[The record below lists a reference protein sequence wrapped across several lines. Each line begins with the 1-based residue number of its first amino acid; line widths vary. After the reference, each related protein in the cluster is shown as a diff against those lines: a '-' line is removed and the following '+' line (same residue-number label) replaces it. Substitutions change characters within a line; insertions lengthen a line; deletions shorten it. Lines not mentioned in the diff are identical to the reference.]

1 MKERNIMKKT
11 HWLIVLFMTVSQPLL
26 ANSVTNEALTL
37 NDALRLAYINHPKM
51 QEAKK
56 EISAAKGR
64 WIQAEAFP
72 NPELGLDVGGLKKHA
87 KGDGEK
93 QIRNGKINA
102 VTIEQPLDPLGTR
115 FLRGRIA
122 WDEVKIAKGSLELT
136 WASVRQEVIGLYA
149 GILTEE
155 KALEISEENLNAT
168 RQFFTRVQ
176 TRYQSGNALQSDV
189 IRARIEV
196 SRAENDLLIA
206 EKNLKVSNGK
216 MNLAL
221 GRTVETHFEL
231 SDSLSYESLKLQYGG
246 MMKQALEKR
255 ADIRNETTRLKA
267 RKKGFW
273 SAILKVFLPQMGIGI
288 ERTTEDYENDTAI
301 LLKAA
306 YPLWGFNL
314 GEVKETKAEKEKQQI
329 ILEAL
334 KREVG
339 LEVYESFLEAELSDK
354 QVALQ
359 KKALDEANEL
369 LRQVTLRYEGG
380 EVPFL
385 TFLENI
391 KTIKETRLAYFNA
404 LRSYKERVAELER
417 VIQATP
423 IPEGVKQ

>member
-1 MKERNIMKKT
+1 MISASPRKS
-11 HWLIVLFMTVSQPLL
+11 LVYFVAALFILPRVAFAGGIS
-26 ANSVTNEALTL
+26 SEALTL
-37 NDALRLAYINHPKM
+37 NDALQIAYIQHPKM
-51 QEAKK
+51 QAAKQ

-64 WIQAEAFP
+64 WIQAEALP

-87 KGDGEK
+87 KSDGDK
-93 QIRNGKINA
+93 QIRAGKIDA

-136 WASVRQEVIGLYA
+136 WASVRQEVIGVYA
-149 GILTEE
+149 SILTEE

-196 SRAENDLLIA
+196 SRAENDLLIT
-206 EKNLKVSNGK
+206 EKNLKVSKGK

-221 GRTVETHFEL
+221 GRTVETSFAL
-231 SDSLSYESLKLQYGG
+231 IDSLSYESLKLQYGEI
-246 MMKQALEKR
+246 MKQALERR
-255 ADIRNETTRLKA
+255 ADIQNETTRLKS

-288 ERTTEDYENDTAI
+288 ERTTEDYENDTAV
-301 LLKAA
+301 LLKAS
-306 YPLWGFNL
+306 YPLWSFNL
-314 GEVKETKAEKEKQQI
+314 GEVKEAKAEKNKQQI

-369 LRQVTLRYEGG
+369 LRQVTLRYESG